1 MVWNRGGYN
10 SGGNLYFSM
19 NVTPWLSSGVSF
31 GADGLTCT
39 LGFNDGKVTH
49 EVNFGIGWGL
59 AILVGGVAAIVL
71 SVGQLFSPVLQF
83 FQKSFA

>member
-1 MVWNRGGYN
+1 MGYN

-59 AILVGGVAAIVL
+59 VILVGGVAAVVL
-71 SVGQLFSPVLQF
+71 SGGQLLFPVLQF